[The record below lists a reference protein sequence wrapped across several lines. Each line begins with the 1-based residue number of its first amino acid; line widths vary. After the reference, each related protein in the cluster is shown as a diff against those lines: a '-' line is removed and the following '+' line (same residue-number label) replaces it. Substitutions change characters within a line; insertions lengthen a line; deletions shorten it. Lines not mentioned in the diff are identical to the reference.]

1 MQGNGGPSSGLLA
14 PVGAAAQRL
23 SEGPAR
29 AGRLLEA
36 ERRAVGDAKAKAEDV
51 LQYTALVVAAG

>member
-1 MQGNGGPSSGLLA
+1 LS
-14 PVGAAAQRL
+14 AAVRAQRL
-23 SEGPAR
+23 SEGA
-29 AGRLLEA
+29 AQAQRLLEA